1 MLFEVSGKRINM
13 QDKYKTLIEA
23 VDFTIEDCLA
33 DALTPGTVVVIAHDG
48 EIIYHRTAGYANP
61 SKQIPMQENSIFRLA
76 SITKAFTS
84 LAAAALIEQGKL
96 QLDDPVT
103 KWLPYFTPATADGKT
118 PVITIK
124 QLLSHTAGLDYRW
137 AQPEKGPYE
146 LADVSDG
153 LDISGITLEENLKR
167 LASVP
172 LKFEPGTSWLYSLSP
187 EVMGAVIEKVT
198 GLSFPQAMKELVTDP
213 LGMTDTTFIAQEK
226 DRDRMTIPYF
236 MEDGN
241 LKRMEADQLVIN
253 EDGWR
258 FLFSPERAFDPNEY
272 PSGGVGMI
280 GTAIDLMRLVEAIR
294 THTMPTVSTDLMK
307 LMSTNILPN
316 GLPEDP
322 SAGFGLGW
330 GILLKPE
337 LAETPQSVGT
347 LYWGG
352 VYGHRWF
359 TDPSKKLSVVIMT
372 TTAVTVHNEP
382 VSTSIRNTI
391 YANLPE

>member
-1 MLFEVSGKRINM
+1 M
-13 QDKYKTLIEA
+13 QKNYDSLIDA
-23 VDFTIEDCLA
+23 VDFTVDTCLA
-33 DALTPGTVVVIAHDG
+33 DNLTPGTVVVIAHHG
-48 EIIYHRTAGYANP
+48 QIIYHRTAGYANP
-61 SKQIPMQENSIFRLA
+61 EKQIPMQENTLFRLA

-84 LAAAALIEQGKL
+84 LAAAALIGQGKL

-103 KWLPYFTPATADGKT
+103 KWLPYFTPATADGKLPT
-118 PVITIK
+118 ITIR

-146 LADVSDG
+146 QADISDG

-172 LKFEPGTSWLYSLSP
+172 LNYEPGTSWLYSLAP
-187 EVMGAVIEKVT
+187 EVMGAVIEKAH
-198 GLSFPQAMKELVTDP
+198 GSSFPQAMKELVTDP
-213 LGMTDTTFIAQEK
+213 LGMTDTAFLAQEN
-226 DRDRMTIPYF
+226 DRNRMTVPYF
-236 MEDGN
+236 MDNGV

-258 FLFSPERAFDPNEY
+258 FFFSPERAFDIDEY

-294 THTMPTVSTDLMK
+294 TNTMPTISENMMK

-337 LAETPQSVGT
+337 LADTPQSIGT

-359 TDPSKKLSVVIMT
+359 TDPAKNLSVVIMT
-372 TTAVTVHNEP
+372 TTAVTVRNEP
-382 VSTSIRNTI
+382 VSTSIRNAI